1 MNISHKWRQTSW
13 LAEQL
18 LDSQGEVSKNP
29 FYKICYNV
37 YSKFVSSSMLQ
48 RKYLIINAYNF
59 NQLLFHFH
67 SRTTAR
73 KPYLKGGDSIASG
86 IAGCV
91 TRTLA

>member
-1 MNISHKWRQTSW
+1 
-13 LAEQL
+13 
-18 LDSQGEVSKNP
+18 
-29 FYKICYNV
+29 
-37 YSKFVSSSMLQ
+37 MLQ

-67 SRTTAR
+67 SRKKAR
-73 KPYLKGGDSIASG
+73 KSYLKGGDSIASG